1 MGLADNIAI
10 AARER
15 RRRELRAIEDPFYPV
30 ISQSPEWDSVFGAL
44 HDKEDAANAAGLN
57 FRVNLGSIGRP
68 EAEDD
73 GSGGGLNYFDRES
86 LKYQGQNQL
95 SNAAAQQVRA
105 QDYAQKVAA
114 DQQQQQIADDLHRGY
129 DRSRMEQAFA
139 PPPSNDVVTGP
150 AGPPQAGDRYS
161 VRPGAQTPQTP
172 EQVQAQ
178 RERAL
183 SIMPVSVRP
192 YYEKQWMEQDA
203 AKTAQDIAKG
213 TFALN
218 VQKERA
224 AEGSNPLL
232 GQMGAMVGPDGA
244 PLQGDAVLQRVPPAV
259 RNQVK
264 GILEG
269 RQALPVGTAT
279 KDPYWKA
286 IIQIAQQVD
295 PNFDAVNY
303 NARANTRKD
312 FTSGKAAQQIN
323 GINTVIG
330 HLSDLAGEGDKLD
343 NYGTDWMNA
352 IRNKLT
358 TGGSKRG
365 VAINNFETLR
375 EGVGNELM
383 RVWRQVGAGSEK
395 EIEDWKSTISSAKS
409 PQELQGAFKTIAG
422 MLESK
427 LSALDEQ
434 YKQGMGTQSV
444 SAIAPAARQ
453 KLDKLQG
460 VATTPAAASGGA
472 VPMFSPDG
480 RPLMVP
486 PGDVDR
492 MLKLGA
498 KKAGG

>member
-1 MGLADNIAI
+1 MPN
-10 AARER
+10 AAWRNSDAKYREEER
-15 RRRELRAIEDPFYPV
+15 RKIRALDSPGYGML
-30 ISQSPEWDSVFGAL
+30 SMTPEWDSFFGSL
-44 HDKEDAANAAGLN
+44 HDQEDAANQAGMG
-57 FRVNLGSIGRP
+57 FRVNLGSVGRP
-68 EAEDD
+68 GFADEGMQVHPADIRSAQNGAFNDALYREAQ
-73 GSGGGLNYFDRES
+73 GRRLND
-86 LKYQGQNQL
+86 LVYQQG
-95 SNAAAQQVRA
+95 
-105 QDYAQKVAA
+105 A
-114 DQQQQQIADDLHRGY
+114 DARQQQIVGDLQESY
-129 DRSRMEQAFA
+129 DKSRLDQAFA
-139 PPPSNDVVTGP
+139 PPPSNDVVSKTTGP
-150 AGPPQAGDRYS
+150 TGTDKYTI
-161 VRPGAQTPQTP
+161 RPGAPPPPPTPD
-172 EQVQAQ
+172 QVQAQ
-178 RERAL
+178 RQRAL
-183 SIMPVSVRP
+183 SIMPPSVRP
-192 YYEKQWMEQDA
+192 FYEKQWMEQDA
-203 AKTAQDIAKG
+203 AQTAQDIAKG
-213 TFALN
+213 NFALN
-218 VQKERA
+218 VRKEQA

-244 PLQGDAVLQRVPPAV
+244 PLQGDAVLQQVPPAV

-295 PNFDAVNY
+295 PTFDAVNY

-395 EIEDWKSTISSAKS
+395 EIEDWKATISSAKS